1 MYNTRY
7 IPADEILCAFGDTDN
22 FRLEQL
28 IEPEY
33 SEEELNVLK
42 PSEYYSIETLPIQLK
57 NMNNFNVLSLNAQSI
72 NAKFD
77 CLLVLIEVAKHQ
89 GISFHAIC
97 IQESWLSENA
107 DLSLLQIDGFRC
119 YSQGK
124 RCSAHGGLLTY
135 ISEDLHASKINM
147 NIDPTVWE
155 GLFIRIKDLGNQKD
169 LVLGN
174 IYRPP
179 HDNNNQININTF
191 VTELDPMLSS
201 LTNNRDD
208 FLIAGDFN
216 INLLQ
221 INVVNK
227 EHYAQ
232 FLDLMLAY
240 SLFPK
245 ITFPTR
251 TSESGSCTL
260 IDNIFCKLSKETLSS
275 IAGIL
280 YTSISD
286 HYPYFLSFSRSKN
299 RGNEPPSRYVKQ
311 RVDTE
316 SARAAYLA
324 DLMNSNIIS
333 QLNQD
338 PYCDPN
344 VNYDILHKH
353 ITDLKDKHL
362 PFKLVKFNKYKHK
375 GNKWITNGV
384 LKSLI
389 YKDRLYKQLR
399 STDKSSNLYPYLK
412 QKFGLY
418 NSLLKKLIRECK
430 ISYYH
435 QQFHDNKSDIKKH
448 GRPSTKYYVKQ
459 EKLKAVSNQ

>member
-1 MYNTRY
+1 M
-7 IPADEILCAFGDTDN
+7 
-22 FRLEQL
+22 
-28 IEPEY
+28 
-33 SEEELNVLK
+33 
-42 PSEYYSIETLPIQLK
+42 
-57 NMNNFNVLSLNAQSI
+57 
-72 NAKFD
+72 
-77 CLLVLIEVAKHQ
+77 
-89 GISFHAIC
+89 
-97 IQESWLSENA
+97 
-107 DLSLLQIDGFRC
+107 
-119 YSQGK
+119 
-124 RCSAHGGLLTY
+124 
-135 ISEDLHASKINM
+135 
-147 NIDPTVWE
+147 
-155 GLFIRIKDLGNQKD
+155 LF
-169 LVLGN
+169 
-174 IYRPP
+174 
-179 HDNNNQININTF
+179 
-191 VTELDPMLSS
+191 S

-286 HYPYFLSFSRSKN
+286 HNPYFLSFSRSKN

-384 LKSLI
+384 LKSLK

-412 QKFGLY
+412 
-418 NSLLKKLIRECK
+418 
-430 ISYYH
+430 
-435 QQFHDNKSDIKKH
+435 
-448 GRPSTKYYVKQ
+448 
-459 EKLKAVSNQ
+459 

>member
-1 MYNTRY
+1 MQL
-7 IPADEILCAFGDTDN
+7 EIRVVF
-22 FRLEQL
+22 
-28 IEPEY
+28 
-33 SEEELNVLK
+33 
-42 PSEYYSIETLPIQLK
+42 
-57 NMNNFNVLSLNAQSI
+57 
-72 NAKFD
+72 
-77 CLLVLIEVAKHQ
+77 
-89 GISFHAIC
+89 
-97 IQESWLSENA
+97 
-107 DLSLLQIDGFRC
+107 
-119 YSQGK
+119 
-124 RCSAHGGLLTY
+124 
-135 ISEDLHASKINM
+135 
-147 NIDPTVWE
+147 VWE
-155 GLFIRIKDLGNQKD
+155 GLFIRIKDLENQKD
-169 LVLGN
+169 IVLGN

-191 VTELDPMLSS
+191 VTELDQMLSS

-260 IDNIFCKLSKETLSS
+260 IDN
-275 IAGIL
+275 
-280 YTSISD
+280 
-286 HYPYFLSFSRSKN
+286 

-316 SARAAYLA
+316 SARAAYIA

-375 GNKWITNGV
+375 GNKWITNSV
-384 LKSLI
+384 LKSLK

-418 NSLLKKLIRECK
+418 NSLRKKLIRECK

-435 QQFHDNKSDIKKH
+435 QQIHDNKSDIKKTWASINEILCTNKKNS
-448 GRPSTKYYVKQ
+448 RRYQINNS
-459 EKLKAVSNQ
+459 

>member
-1 MYNTRY
+1 MFPFT
-7 IPADEILCAFGDTDN
+7 
-22 FRLEQL
+22 
-28 IEPEY
+28 
-33 SEEELNVLK
+33 
-42 PSEYYSIETLPIQLK
+42 
-57 NMNNFNVLSLNAQSI
+57 I
-72 NAKFD
+72 N
-77 CLLVLIEVAKHQ
+77 
-89 GISFHAIC
+89 
-97 IQESWLSENA
+97 
-107 DLSLLQIDGFRC
+107 
-119 YSQGK
+119 SQ
-124 RCSAHGGLLTY
+124 
-135 ISEDLHASKINM
+135 
-147 NIDPTVWE
+147 
-155 GLFIRIKDLGNQKD
+155 
-169 LVLGN
+169 
-174 IYRPP
+174 
-179 HDNNNQININTF
+179 
-191 VTELDPMLSS
+191 
-201 LTNNRDD
+201 
-208 FLIAGDFN
+208 
-216 INLLQ
+216 
-221 INVVNK
+221 
-227 EHYAQ
+227 
-232 FLDLMLAY
+232 
-240 SLFPK
+240 
-245 ITFPTR
+245 
-251 TSESGSCTL
+251 
-260 IDNIFCKLSKETLSS
+260 
-275 IAGIL
+275 
-280 YTSISD
+280 
-286 HYPYFLSFSRSKN
+286 
-299 RGNEPPSRYVKQ
+299 
-311 RVDTE
+311 

-384 LKSLI
+384 LKSLK